1 MIRLLVVSLVWA
13 FSFGLIKHQL
23 VGIHPDLVNA
33 VRLGMSVLVFV
44 PWLVRRPPAAG
55 VTVRL
60 VAVGA
65 IQFGLM
71 YAAYTRAFAY
81 LAGHQVALATIL
93 TPLYVSLFDDLLE
106 RRIRWRFLGAAV
118 LSVIGTALGTGVDRL
133 EGAWTGLGLLQLSN
147 LSFAVGQVWY
157 RRVVRASPEPL
168 SDAGAMAW
176 AYVGGAAITA
186 LAAGLRLAGLPA
198 ITGGQWLALAWLGV
212 VASALCF
219 FLWNSGARAVN
230 TGVLAVM
237 NDVKIPLGL
246 VVSLFVFGETTDAP
260 RLLAG
265 CTLVAVAWWFA
276 WRTRTPAPA
285 RVGEADAA

>member
-13 FSFGLIKHQL
+13 FSFGLIKHRL

-33 VRLGMSVLVFV
+33 IRLGMSVLVFV
-44 PWLVRRPPAAG
+44 PWLVRRPPARG

-71 YAAYTRAFAY
+71 YAAYTRAFEY

-106 RRIRWRFLGAAV
+106 RRVRWRFLGAAV
-118 LSVIGTALGTGVDRL
+118 LSVVGTALGTGVDRL

-157 RRVVRASPEPL
+157 RRVVRASPEPVAD
-168 SDAGAMAW
+168 SRAMAW

-186 LAAGLRLAGLPA
+186 LAAGPRLSGLPA

-265 CTLVAVAWWFA
+265 CALVAVAWWIA
-276 WRTRTPAPA
+276 WRDRAPAPA
-285 RVGEADAA
+285 AEEQGAV